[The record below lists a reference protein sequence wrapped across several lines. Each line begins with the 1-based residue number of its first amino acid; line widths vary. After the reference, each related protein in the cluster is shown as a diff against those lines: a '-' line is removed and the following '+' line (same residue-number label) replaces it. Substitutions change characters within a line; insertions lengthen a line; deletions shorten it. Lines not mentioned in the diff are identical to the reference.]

1 MIRMMNVKLMFN
13 SGAIET
19 VQPSTTGNKRQRTTR
34 SQQQT
39 PIVIPDEEPTPQPI
53 PETIQAG
60 LDGYKHRQE
69 ATERENEKLLAELEV
84 LRTYKQQQE
93 VKKHNAWGL
102 TTEVE
107 GLKASTRQQSA
118 ELDLLRTY
126 KQQQECK
133 EHTAQDLAAEL
144 EEIKASMRRQTDEL
158 EVLRAYKQ
166 QQECN
171 ENTAQDLTAELEEL
185 KASTQQQSVEL
196 DVLREWHK
204 GHETELFKSTN
215 LSTELEH
222 LRRAHKELQETIK
235 LDQAEARERRKTL
248 SPVQLLEE
256 LQATKRRRMKRVQGL
271 KDQMKKANTIHETS
285 PRRELDQ
292 ENERLQQAIILV
304 EQVTG
309 LQRTIKYAEEEL
321 SKPLFTYGELGDTF
335 EERES
340 HRQKIRAERQDE
352 VEPRKKKAEAD
363 LEKLWS
369 RIQAARL

>member
-1 MIRMMNVKLMFN
+1 
-13 SGAIET
+13 
-19 VQPSTTGNKRQRTTR
+19 
-34 SQQQT
+34 
-39 PIVIPDEEPTPQPI
+39 
-53 PETIQAG
+53 
-60 LDGYKHRQE
+60 
-69 ATERENEKLLAELEV
+69 V

-144 EEIKASMRRQTDEL
+144 EEI
-158 EVLRAYKQ
+158 
-166 QQECN
+166 
-171 ENTAQDLTAELEEL
+171 

-321 SKPLFTYGELGDTF
+321 SKPLYTYGELGDTF
-335 EERES
+335 EDRES
-340 HRQKIRAERQDE
+340 RRQKILAERQDE

-369 RIQAARL
+369 RIRAARL

>member
-1 MIRMMNVKLMFN
+1 MMNVKLMFN

-53 PETIQAG
+53 PETIQAE
-60 LDGYKHRQE
+60 LDRYKHRQE

-133 EHTAQDLAAEL
+133 EHTAQDLA
-144 EEIKASMRRQTDEL
+144 
-158 EVLRAYKQ
+158 
-166 QQECN
+166 
-171 ENTAQDLTAELEEL
+171 AELEEL